1 MGYSYLRGPKMG
13 KFSEADKKVLLSSPY
28 VEKITNSH
36 VVFTSKFKALAVKKY
51 FEGNNPINIF
61 TDLGISTTLFLP
73 DFPKKSI
80 DRWKKIFLQYG
91 VEGLENERRGNG
103 STGRPKQPKFKS
115 LEEEVAYLRE
125 ENAFLKKLRAL
136 AEEYRKKNGSH

>member
-1 MGYSYLRGPKMG
+1 MG
-13 KFSEADKKVLLSSPY
+13 KFSIADRKNLLSNPY

-36 VVFTSKFKALAVKKY
+36 VVFTAKFKSLAIQKF
-51 FEGNNPINIF
+51 FEGKSPNTIF
-61 TDLGISTTLFLP
+61 TELGIETSIFLP

-80 DRWKKIFLQYG
+80 DRWRKIFLSEG
-91 VEGLENERRGNG
+91 VDGFKNEKRGKK
-103 STGRPKQPKFKS
+103 STGRPKEQIFKS

-136 AEEYRKKNGSH
+136 AEEYQKKNGSH